1 MSYVKPSTLRRMVMA
16 EKAVKRHSLTTL
28 IVLHASI
35 LFFSFSSVLSKLA
48 ATQALLSFRFFF
60 FYGCSFFVLGV
71 YAVIWQQ
78 ILRRVPLNT
87 AYGNR
92 AVATVWSVIWGY
104 LLFHETITWT
114 MIAGAAVIIIGVYFV
129 VTADG

>member
-1 MSYVKPSTLRRMVMA
+1 VKPSTLRRMVMA
-16 EKAVKRHSLTTL
+16 EKTAKKRSFTTL
-28 IVLHASI
+28 LVLHASI

-48 ATQALLSFRFFF
+48 ATQTFLSVRFFL
-60 FYGCSFFVLGV
+60 FYFCSFCVLGI

-114 MIAGAAVIIIGVYFV
+114 MIAGAAVIITGVYFV
-129 VTADG
+129 VTADE